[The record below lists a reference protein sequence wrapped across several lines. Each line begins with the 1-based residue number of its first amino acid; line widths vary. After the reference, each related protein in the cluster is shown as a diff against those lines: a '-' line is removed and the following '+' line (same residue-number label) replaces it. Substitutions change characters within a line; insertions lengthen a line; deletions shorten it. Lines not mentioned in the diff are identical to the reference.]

1 MRHLKKKVTLDRT
14 SSSRKALLR
23 LLSISLI
30 THGTITTT
38 PARAAAVRRMIE
50 PMVTR
55 AKKNTVANIRLLERR
70 LAHKRAALELVKKWG
85 PLFEPRNGGYTRVT
99 SVQRRKGD
107 SAEQVVLEF
116 IKD

>member
-1 MRHLKKKVTLDRT
+1 MRA

-30 THGTITTT
+30 THGSITTT
-38 PARAAAVRRMIE
+38 PIRAKAVRGMVE

-70 LAHKRAALELVKKWG
+70 LANKRAALVLVKKWG
-85 PLFEPRNGGYTRVT
+85 PAFESRNGGYTRIT
-99 SVQRRKGD
+99 SVQHRKGD
-107 SAEQVVLEF
+107 SAEQVVIEF